1 MWLEGR
7 TMDDGFQPLFFIVFF
22 GIAGYFIYR
31 IIRHG
36 GLKAAMFG
44 ARIDRTVGEVSG
56 ERQGPTGVAL
66 KVHILRRN
74 AAEKLVGVE
83 FVAKSFA
90 SYQMMPVT
98 LSVAQAQQLAS
109 LLTDAV
115 RAA

>member
-1 MWLEGR
+1 
-7 TMDDGFQPLFFIVFF
+7 MDDGFQPLFFIVFF

-66 KVHILRRN
+66 QVHILRRN